1 MTNTAV
7 VVHINEELSKANRE
21 SLSQQVC
28 GLDGVLSAELADK
41 RPHLMIVGYN
51 SEATKSLHVL
61 DGVKNKG
68 VHAQLVGWL

>member
-28 GLDGVLSAELADK
+28 CLDGVLSAELADK
-41 RPHLMIVGYN
+41 RPHLMIIGYN

-61 DGVKNKG
+61 DGVKNNG